1 MTRKPPDPTAEPQT
15 EEQRAELRDF
25 LVQAAVSLVVEAAA
39 PSTPEE
45 PPPPPQAPAPVRSR
59 AVDYA
64 MTIRRGI
71 LLGLVLSLVTV
82 AGIMLWPTQVNT
94 TVPDGVLGDWVT
106 KSPKYPGRMLS
117 VTTTDVGFQTAGNMP
132 VHPILSVQTRPGPN
146 GAERVIIE
154 YQTASGPYTLD
165 VLRNGETIAFTHQT
179 EVVWT
184 RRSRP

>member
-39 PSTPEE
+39 PTTPEE
-45 PPPPPQAPAPVRSR
+45 PPPPPTPAPARSR
-59 AVDYA
+59 TVDYA

-71 LLGLVLSLVTV
+71 LLGLVASLATV
-82 AGIMLWPTQVNT
+82 AGIMFWPSQVNT
-94 TVPDGVLGDWVT
+94 TVPDVVLGDWVT

-117 VTTTDVGFQTAGNMP
+117 VTATDVGFQTAGNMP
-132 VHPILSVQTRPGPN
+132 VHPILSVQARPGPN

-165 VLRNGETIAFTHQT
+165 VLRNGETIAFTNQT
-179 EVVWT
+179 DVVWT
-184 RRSRP
+184 RRTGR